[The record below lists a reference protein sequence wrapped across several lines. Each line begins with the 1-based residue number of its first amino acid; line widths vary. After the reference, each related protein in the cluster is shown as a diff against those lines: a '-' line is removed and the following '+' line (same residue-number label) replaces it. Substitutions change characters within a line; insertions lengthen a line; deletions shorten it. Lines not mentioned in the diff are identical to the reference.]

1 MEPFE
6 ALYGKRCRSSFLL
19 FDVGESAILG
29 FEIVHEAKEKVRII
43 RDRFST
49 AYSFQKSYAYNRQR
63 ALEFERVG
71 NVTYELKL
79 PEDLASVHRVF
90 HVSMLKKCLGDPAS
104 SLLVEGLGV
113 NEKLS
118 MKRFNLKY

>member
-1 MEPFE
+1 M
-6 ALYGKRCRSSFLL
+6 

-63 ALEFERVG
+63 ALEFEVG
-71 NVTYELKL
+71 DQFLLNISPHE
-79 PEDLASVHRVF
+79 R
-90 HVSMLKKCLGDPAS
+90 GDVV
-104 SLLVEGLGV
+104 L
-113 NEKLS
+113 
-118 MKRFNLKY
+118 